1 MAGLHAMSSG
11 DSQICLGVIVGAR
24 GLKGDARIKSFTAD
38 PADVAAYGPLATDDG
53 AQLEL
58 KVIGEAKGVV
68 IARIN
73 GAEDRTAIEAL
84 KGKRLY
90 VARDVLPET
99 EDEEEFYHA
108 DLVGITVVDEQG
120 KECGTVT
127 AIYDFGAGD
136 MVDMCLLDGRAV
148 LIPFTAAAVPT
159 VDVSARRL
167 VVAAEALAATDVEQE
182 DDP

>member
-1 MAGLHAMSSG
+1 
-11 DSQICLGVIVGAR
+11 
-24 GLKGDARIKSFTAD
+24 
-38 PADVAAYGPLATDDG
+38 
-53 AQLEL
+53 
-58 KVIGEAKGVV
+58 VV

-108 DLVGITVVDEQG
+108 DLVGITVVYEQG

>member
-24 GLKGDARIKSFTAD
+24 GLQGDARIKSFTAE

-58 KVIGEAKGVV
+58 KVTGEAKGVV
-68 IARIN
+68 IARIK
-73 GAEDRTAIEAL
+73 GAEDREAIEAL
-84 KGKRLY
+84 KGQLLY

-136 MVDMCLLDGRAV
+136 MVDMRLLDGRTV
-148 LIPFTAAAVPT
+148 LIPFTASAVPT
-159 VDVSARRL
+159 VDVAARML
-167 VVAAEALAATDVEQE
+167 VVTAEALAAAEVEPG
-182 DDP
+182 DDS